1 MPGVLNFQQYIGG
14 PDSVQVENIFPSNQ
28 KTLVY
33 TFKNDAGDPVNITG
47 WTFAADYQTIVVDE
61 IAFNRSTNKPNF
73 ANSTVVGSFAKVE
86 VSSVSGGIYV
96 PTVLIAA
103 NGTLKVHLP
112 AGMYTGS
119 IIPDARKNVPI
130 TVFSLTWTDNSTVP
144 QVQSHRW
151 ALVQC
156 WEPDVTIGDPTTSA
170 GYTALTV

>member
-33 TFKNDAGDPVNITG
+33 TFKNDAGTAVDITG

-61 IAFNRSTNKPNF
+61 IAFNRTTNKPNF
-73 ANSTVVGSFAKVE
+73 ANSTVIGSFAKVE
-86 VSSVSGGIYV
+86 IASMSAGIYV

-112 AGMYTGS
+112 AGMYAGS

-151 ALVQC
+151 CLVNC
-156 WEPDVTIGDPTTSA
+156 WEPDVTIGDPITSA